1 MRVRYTGM
9 MNKSILLRWAVPV
22 LFSLGSVSC
31 MTSYDQYGRPMQT
44 VDPAVAVA
52 GAAAAGLVA
61 YSIANNRND
70 KHRRYHH
77 GYRKPAYGHYGHGH
91 YRPGHYRRY

>member
-1 MRVRYTGM
+1 
-9 MNKSILLRWAVPV
+9 
-22 LFSLGSVSC
+22 
-31 MTSYDQYGRPMQT
+31 MTTYDRDGRPMQT

-70 KHRRYHH
+70 RRHHYNHGHH
-77 GYRKPAYGHYGHGH
+77 GYRQHGYGNYHGH
-91 YRPGHYRRY
+91 RPYRRY